1 MMDYI
6 MKKNDEPIKSSKV
19 KERVDELRKIKVDKD
34 SGKIFCIPFENY
46 PKLTTSV
53 PGVVPGMIQMVTAGS
68 GVGKTQVTKAL
79 YVREPLEYALK
90 HKIKLKI
97 F

>member
-1 MMDYI
+1 MNNGVKI
-6 MKKNDEPIKSSKV
+6 GKV
-19 KERVDELRKIKVDKD
+19 RRRVDELKKVKADKD

-46 PKLTTSV
+46 PKLCESV

-68 GVGKTQVTKAL
+68 GVGKTQLTKAL

-90 HKIKLKI
+90 HNMLESL
-97 F
+97 